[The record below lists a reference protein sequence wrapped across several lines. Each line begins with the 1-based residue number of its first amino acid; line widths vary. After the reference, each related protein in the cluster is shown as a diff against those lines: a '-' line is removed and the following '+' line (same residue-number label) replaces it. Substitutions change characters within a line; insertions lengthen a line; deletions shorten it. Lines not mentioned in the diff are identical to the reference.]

1 MAATT
6 QVHVF
11 HGAGPTATDITST
24 EIRFRRDDTDAVNA
38 SAAVPIPTA
47 GTNYSWRKHTKLR
60 IVTDPANQIANLRF
74 FSSGN
79 SLGTGIVHQV
89 LQTATYTQASS
100 TDETTSI
107 GGTDST
113 TYTSGSPLVV
123 NSGVVMSVGSAPT
136 YGTQDFL
143 AQQMNVGTTAS
154 AGSSPARTFTLR
166 YDES

>member
-6 QVHVF
+6 LVHVF

-38 SAAVPIPTA
+38 GAAVPIPTS

-60 IVTDPANQIANLRF
+60 ISTDPANQIANLRF

-79 SLGTGIVHQV
+79 SLGTGITHQV
-89 LQTATYTQASS
+89 LQTGTYTLASS

-107 GGTDST
+107 AGTDSS

-123 NSGVVMSVGSAPT
+123 NSGVVMSNGAAPT
-136 YGTQDFL
+136 YGTQDYL
-143 AQQMNVGTTAS
+143 AQQIGVGTTAS
-154 AGSSPARTFTLR
+154 AGTSPARTYTYR